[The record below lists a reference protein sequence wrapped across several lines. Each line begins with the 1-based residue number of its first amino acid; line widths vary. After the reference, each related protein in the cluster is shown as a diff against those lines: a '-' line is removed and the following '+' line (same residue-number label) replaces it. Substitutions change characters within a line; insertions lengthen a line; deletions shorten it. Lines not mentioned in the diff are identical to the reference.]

1 MLPSRDY
8 LAKVGELAY
17 LVSHLEWEIIGD
29 IRLSVTEIDAIKLL
43 GMSTGSIG
51 RTLQELAATLTTR
64 PNVHHFVK
72 TSANALL
79 DVAERRNA
87 VLHARPASTPSGHQQ
102 LLRLRKGAGDEPER
116 FWIDDAHLTKQIAN
130 VNYWIERVAA
140 ARLHPLD

>member
-8 LAKVGELAY
+8 LAKMGELAY

-51 RTLQELAATLTTR
+51 RTLEDLTAQVKSR
-64 PNVHHFVK
+64 PNVHHFVS
-72 TSANALL
+72 TSATALL

-87 VLHARPASTPSGHQQ
+87 VLHARPVTTPG
-102 LLRLRKGAGDEPER
+102 GGGPAGTSP
-116 FWIDDAHLTKQIAN
+116 
-130 VNYWIERVAA
+130 
-140 ARLHPLD
+140 P